1 MDCGVRVVS
10 RLYADCGWIR
20 SEPSRKL
27 AAAGFW
33 VRPGRGRVCGR
44 GPELLEC
51 LATLD
56 GNQFW
61 TECCC
66 HRERGRFSITWPVLG
81 SQLACST
88 VV

>member
-33 VRPGRGRVCGR
+33 VRPGRGRVCG
-44 GPELLEC
+44 
-51 LATLD
+51 
-56 GNQFW
+56 
-61 TECCC
+61 
-66 HRERGRFSITWPVLG
+66 
-81 SQLACST
+81 
-88 VV
+88 